1 MKGLLEICCG
11 SFEDVKT
18 AWQNGADRVELN
30 SALYLG
36 GLTPSTANLICAKE
50 QCSIPIIT
58 MVRPRGGGFCY
69 SQDEYETMLL
79 DARILLEHGAD
90 GIAFGFLTENHAIH
104 RSRTQEMIDI
114 IHSAGKEAVF
124 HRAFDCVA
132 QQERAV
138 EALIIHAKD
147 GKVEDVENA
156 LNAYRDSLV
165 NDTMQYPM
173 NLGKIQASRVERI
186 GDYVCFVQLGADTSS
201 VEEQGDEAVI
211 TYCQEQNELAL
222 EAIRQTLE

>member
-1 MKGLLEICCG
+1 MKKKLACMLLMGTLALSMAACGNGQDKNTGAATETGVESTEGTVESTGTSVESTEAENAGTPLQSAKKAVTDALGDDYWPDSEIPEEMLNETYG
-11 SFEDVKT
+11 VS
-18 AWQNGADRVELN
+18 ADLYD
-30 SALYLG
+30 AYLG
-36 GLTPSTANLICAKE
+36 ECP
-50 QCSIPIIT
+50 
-58 MVRPRGGGFCY
+58 
-69 SQDEYETMLL
+69 
-79 DARILLEHGAD
+79 
-90 GIAFGFLTENHAIH
+90 
-104 RSRTQEMIDI
+104 MISVNVDTL
-114 IHSAGKEAVF
+114 
-124 HRAFDCVA
+124 
-132 QQERAV
+132 
-138 EALIIHAKD
+138 LIIHAKD

-222 EAIRQTLE
+222 EAVRQTLE

>member
-1 MKGLLEICCG
+1 MKKKLACMLLMGTLALSMAACGNGQDKNTGATTETGVESTEGTVESTGTSVESTEAGNTGTPLQNAKKAVTDALGDDYWPDSEIPEEMLNETYG
-11 SFEDVKT
+11 VS
-18 AWQNGADRVELN
+18 ADLYD
-30 SALYLG
+30 AYLG
-36 GLTPSTANLICAKE
+36 ECP
-50 QCSIPIIT
+50 
-58 MVRPRGGGFCY
+58 
-69 SQDEYETMLL
+69 
-79 DARILLEHGAD
+79 
-90 GIAFGFLTENHAIH
+90 
-104 RSRTQEMIDI
+104 MINVNVDTL
-114 IHSAGKEAVF
+114 
-124 HRAFDCVA
+124 
-132 QQERAV
+132 
-138 EALIIHAKD
+138 LIIHAKD

>member
-1 MKGLLEICCG
+1 MKKKLACMLLMGTLALSMAACG
-11 SFEDVKT
+11 NGQDKN
-18 AWQNGADRVELN
+18 NGAATETGVESTEGTVESTGTSVESTEAENAGTPLQNAKKAVTDALGDDYWPDSEIPEEMLN
-30 SALYLG
+30 ETYGVSADLYDAYLG
-36 GLTPSTANLICAKE
+36 ECP
-50 QCSIPIIT
+50 
-58 MVRPRGGGFCY
+58 
-69 SQDEYETMLL
+69 
-79 DARILLEHGAD
+79 
-90 GIAFGFLTENHAIH
+90 
-104 RSRTQEMIDI
+104 MISVNVDTL
-114 IHSAGKEAVF
+114 
-124 HRAFDCVA
+124 
-132 QQERAV
+132 
-138 EALIIHAKD
+138 LIIHAKD

>member
-1 MKGLLEICCG
+1 MKKKLACMLLMGTLALSLAACGNGQDKNTGAATETGVESTEGTVESTGTSVESTEAENAGTPLQNAKKAVTDALGDDYWPDSEIPEEMLNETYG
-11 SFEDVKT
+11 VS
-18 AWQNGADRVELN
+18 ADLYD
-30 SALYLG
+30 AYLG
-36 GLTPSTANLICAKE
+36 ECP
-50 QCSIPIIT
+50 
-58 MVRPRGGGFCY
+58 
-69 SQDEYETMLL
+69 
-79 DARILLEHGAD
+79 
-90 GIAFGFLTENHAIH
+90 
-104 RSRTQEMIDI
+104 MISVNVDTL
-114 IHSAGKEAVF
+114 
-124 HRAFDCVA
+124 
-132 QQERAV
+132 
-138 EALIIHAKD
+138 LIIHAKD

>member
-1 MKGLLEICCG
+1 MKKKLACMLLMGTLALSMAACGNGQDKNTGAATETGVESTEGTAESTGTSVESTEAENVGTPLQNAKKAVTDALGDDYWPDSEIPEEMLNETYG
-11 SFEDVKT
+11 VS
-18 AWQNGADRVELN
+18 ADLYD
-30 SALYLG
+30 AYLG
-36 GLTPSTANLICAKE
+36 ECP
-50 QCSIPIIT
+50 
-58 MVRPRGGGFCY
+58 
-69 SQDEYETMLL
+69 
-79 DARILLEHGAD
+79 
-90 GIAFGFLTENHAIH
+90 
-104 RSRTQEMIDI
+104 MISVNVDTL
-114 IHSAGKEAVF
+114 
-124 HRAFDCVA
+124 
-132 QQERAV
+132 
-138 EALIIHAKD
+138 LIIHAKD

-173 NLGKIQASRVERI
+173 NLGKIQASRAERI

>member
-1 MKGLLEICCG
+1 MKKKLACMLLMGTLALSNAACGNGQDKNTGAATETGVESTEGTVESTGTSVENTEAENAGTPLQNAKKAVTDALGDDYWPDSEIPEEMLNETYG
-11 SFEDVKT
+11 VS
-18 AWQNGADRVELN
+18 ADLYD
-30 SALYLG
+30 AYLG
-36 GLTPSTANLICAKE
+36 ECP
-50 QCSIPIIT
+50 
-58 MVRPRGGGFCY
+58 
-69 SQDEYETMLL
+69 
-79 DARILLEHGAD
+79 
-90 GIAFGFLTENHAIH
+90 
-104 RSRTQEMIDI
+104 MISVNVDTL
-114 IHSAGKEAVF
+114 
-124 HRAFDCVA
+124 
-132 QQERAV
+132 
-138 EALIIHAKD
+138 LIIHAKD

>member
-1 MKGLLEICCG
+1 MKKKLACMLLMGTLALSMAACGNGQDKNTGAATETGVESTEGTVESTGTSVENTEAENAGTPLQNAKKAVTDALGDDYWPDSEIPEEMLNETYG
-11 SFEDVKT
+11 VS
-18 AWQNGADRVELN
+18 ADLYD
-30 SALYLG
+30 AYLG
-36 GLTPSTANLICAKE
+36 ECP
-50 QCSIPIIT
+50 
-58 MVRPRGGGFCY
+58 
-69 SQDEYETMLL
+69 
-79 DARILLEHGAD
+79 
-90 GIAFGFLTENHAIH
+90 
-104 RSRTQEMIDI
+104 MISVNVDTL
-114 IHSAGKEAVF
+114 
-124 HRAFDCVA
+124 
-132 QQERAV
+132 
-138 EALIIHAKD
+138 LIIHAKD

-222 EAIRQTLE
+222 EAIRQALE

>member
-1 MKGLLEICCG
+1 MKKKLACMLLMGTLALSMAACGNGQDKNTGAATETGVESTEGTVESTGTSVESTEAENAGTPLQNAKKAVTDALGDDYWPDSEIPEEMLNETYG
-11 SFEDVKT
+11 V
-18 AWQNGADRVELN
+18 GADLYD
-30 SALYLG
+30 AYLG
-36 GLTPSTANLICAKE
+36 ECP
-50 QCSIPIIT
+50 
-58 MVRPRGGGFCY
+58 
-69 SQDEYETMLL
+69 
-79 DARILLEHGAD
+79 
-90 GIAFGFLTENHAIH
+90 
-104 RSRTQEMIDI
+104 MISVNVDTL
-114 IHSAGKEAVF
+114 
-124 HRAFDCVA
+124 
-132 QQERAV
+132 
-138 EALIIHAKD
+138 LIIHAKD

>member
-1 MKGLLEICCG
+1 MKKKLACMLLMGTLALSMAACGNGQDKNTGAATETGVESTEGTVESTGTSAESTEAENAGTPLQNAKKAVTDALGDDYWPDSEIPEEMLNETYG
-11 SFEDVKT
+11 VS
-18 AWQNGADRVELN
+18 ADLYD
-30 SALYLG
+30 AYLG
-36 GLTPSTANLICAKE
+36 ECP
-50 QCSIPIIT
+50 
-58 MVRPRGGGFCY
+58 
-69 SQDEYETMLL
+69 
-79 DARILLEHGAD
+79 
-90 GIAFGFLTENHAIH
+90 
-104 RSRTQEMIDI
+104 MISVNVDTL
-114 IHSAGKEAVF
+114 
-124 HRAFDCVA
+124 
-132 QQERAV
+132 
-138 EALIIHAKD
+138 LIIHAKD

-222 EAIRQTLE
+222 EAVRQTLE

>member
-1 MKGLLEICCG
+1 MKKKLACMLLMGTLALSMAACGNGQDKNTGAATETGVESTEGAAESTGTSVESTEAGNTGTPLQNAKKAVTDALGDDYWPDSEIPEEMLNETYG
-11 SFEDVKT
+11 VS
-18 AWQNGADRVELN
+18 ADLYD
-30 SALYLG
+30 AYLG
-36 GLTPSTANLICAKE
+36 ECP
-50 QCSIPIIT
+50 
-58 MVRPRGGGFCY
+58 
-69 SQDEYETMLL
+69 
-79 DARILLEHGAD
+79 
-90 GIAFGFLTENHAIH
+90 
-104 RSRTQEMIDI
+104 MISVNVDTL
-114 IHSAGKEAVF
+114 
-124 HRAFDCVA
+124 
-132 QQERAV
+132 
-138 EALIIHAKD
+138 LIIHAKD

>member
-1 MKGLLEICCG
+1 MKKKLACMLLMGTLALSMAACGNGQDKNTGAATETGVESTEGTAESTGTSVESTEAENAGTPLQNAKKAVTDALGDDYWPDSEIPEEMLNETYG
-11 SFEDVKT
+11 VS
-18 AWQNGADRVELN
+18 ADLYD
-30 SALYLG
+30 AYLG
-36 GLTPSTANLICAKE
+36 ECP
-50 QCSIPIIT
+50 
-58 MVRPRGGGFCY
+58 
-69 SQDEYETMLL
+69 
-79 DARILLEHGAD
+79 
-90 GIAFGFLTENHAIH
+90 
-104 RSRTQEMIDI
+104 MISVNVDTL
-114 IHSAGKEAVF
+114 
-124 HRAFDCVA
+124 
-132 QQERAV
+132 
-138 EALIIHAKD
+138 LIIHAKD

>member
-1 MKGLLEICCG
+1 MKKKLACMLLMGTLALSMAACG
-11 SFEDVKT
+11 NGQDKNTGAATENSVESTEGAAESTGTSVESTEAGNAGTQQENGDV
-18 AWQNGADRVELN
+18 A
-30 SALYLG
+30 SALQSAKKAVTDALGDDYWPDAYLG
-36 GLTPSTANLICAKE
+36 ECP
-50 QCSIPIIT
+50 
-58 MVRPRGGGFCY
+58 
-69 SQDEYETMLL
+69 
-79 DARILLEHGAD
+79 
-90 GIAFGFLTENHAIH
+90 
-104 RSRTQEMIDI
+104 MISVNVDTL
-114 IHSAGKEAVF
+114 
-124 HRAFDCVA
+124 
-132 QQERAV
+132 
-138 EALIIHAKD
+138 LIIHAKD

>member
-1 MKGLLEICCG
+1 MKKRLACMLLMGTLALSMAACGNGQDKNTGAATETGVESTEGTVESTGTSVESTEAGNTGTPLQNAKKAVTDALGDDYWPDSEIPEEMLNETYG
-11 SFEDVKT
+11 VS
-18 AWQNGADRVELN
+18 ADLYD
-30 SALYLG
+30 AYLG
-36 GLTPSTANLICAKE
+36 ECP
-50 QCSIPIIT
+50 
-58 MVRPRGGGFCY
+58 
-69 SQDEYETMLL
+69 
-79 DARILLEHGAD
+79 
-90 GIAFGFLTENHAIH
+90 
-104 RSRTQEMIDI
+104 MISVNVDTL
-114 IHSAGKEAVF
+114 
-124 HRAFDCVA
+124 
-132 QQERAV
+132 
-138 EALIIHAKD
+138 LIIHAKD

>member
-1 MKGLLEICCG
+1 MKKKLACMLLMGTLALSMAACGNGQDKNTGAATETGVESTEGTVESTGTSVESTEAGNTGTPLQNAKKAVTDALGDDYWPDSEIPEEMLNETYG
-11 SFEDVKT
+11 VS
-18 AWQNGADRVELN
+18 ADLYD
-30 SALYLG
+30 AYLG
-36 GLTPSTANLICAKE
+36 ECP
-50 QCSIPIIT
+50 
-58 MVRPRGGGFCY
+58 
-69 SQDEYETMLL
+69 
-79 DARILLEHGAD
+79 
-90 GIAFGFLTENHAIH
+90 
-104 RSRTQEMIDI
+104 MISVNVDTL
-114 IHSAGKEAVF
+114 
-124 HRAFDCVA
+124 
-132 QQERAV
+132 
-138 EALIIHAKD
+138 LIIHAKD

-156 LNAYRDSLV
+156 LNTYRDSLV

>member
-1 MKGLLEICCG
+1 MKKKLACMLLMSALALSMTACG
-11 SFEDVKT
+11 GKDN
-18 AWQNGADRVELN
+18 NGAASDNQQSTMESTVAGQETGAAESTTAEQNPEDTAKALESAKKAVTDALGDNYWPDSEIPGEMLNETYGVSAELYD
-30 SALYLG
+30 AYLG
-36 GLTPSTANLICAKE
+36 EAP
-50 QCSIPIIT
+50 
-58 MVRPRGGGFCY
+58 
-69 SQDEYETMLL
+69 
-79 DARILLEHGAD
+79 
-90 GIAFGFLTENHAIH
+90 
-104 RSRTQEMIDI
+104 MISVNVDTL
-114 IHSAGKEAVF
+114 
-124 HRAFDCVA
+124 
-132 QQERAV
+132 
-138 EALIIHAKD
+138 LIIHAKD

>member
-1 MKGLLEICCG
+1 MKKKLACMLLMGTLALSMAACGNGQDKNTGAATENSVESTEGKKAVADALGDDYWPDSEIPEEMLNETYG
-11 SFEDVKT
+11 VS
-18 AWQNGADRVELN
+18 ADLYD
-30 SALYLG
+30 AYLG
-36 GLTPSTANLICAKE
+36 ECP
-50 QCSIPIIT
+50 
-58 MVRPRGGGFCY
+58 
-69 SQDEYETMLL
+69 
-79 DARILLEHGAD
+79 
-90 GIAFGFLTENHAIH
+90 
-104 RSRTQEMIDI
+104 MISVNVDTL
-114 IHSAGKEAVF
+114 
-124 HRAFDCVA
+124 
-132 QQERAV
+132 
-138 EALIIHAKD
+138 LIIHAKD

>member
-1 MKGLLEICCG
+1 MESTAAGQETGEAG
-11 SFEDVKT
+11 STT
-18 AWQNGADRVELN
+18 AAQNPKDAAKALQSAKKALRMHWETITGRIPRYPGEMLNETYGVSAELYD
-30 SALYLG
+30 AYLG
-36 GLTPSTANLICAKE
+36 EAPMISANVDTL
-50 QCSIPIIT
+50 
-58 MVRPRGGGFCY
+58 
-69 SQDEYETMLL
+69 
-79 DARILLEHGAD
+79 
-90 GIAFGFLTENHAIH
+90 
-104 RSRTQEMIDI
+104 
-114 IHSAGKEAVF
+114 
-124 HRAFDCVA
+124 
-132 QQERAV
+132 
-138 EALIIHAKD
+138 LIIHAKD
-147 GKVEDVENA
+147 GKVEEVENA

>member
-1 MKGLLEICCG
+1 MKKKLACMLLMGTLALSMAACGNGQDKNTGAATETGVESTEGTVESTGTSVENTEAENAGTPLQNAKKAVTDALGDDYWPDSEIPEEMLNETYG
-11 SFEDVKT
+11 VS
-18 AWQNGADRVELN
+18 ADLYD
-30 SALYLG
+30 AYLG
-36 GLTPSTANLICAKE
+36 ECP
-50 QCSIPIIT
+50 
-58 MVRPRGGGFCY
+58 
-69 SQDEYETMLL
+69 
-79 DARILLEHGAD
+79 
-90 GIAFGFLTENHAIH
+90 
-104 RSRTQEMIDI
+104 MISVNVDTL
-114 IHSAGKEAVF
+114 
-124 HRAFDCVA
+124 
-132 QQERAV
+132 
-138 EALIIHAKD
+138 LIIHAKD

-222 EAIRQTLE
+222 EAVRQTLE

>member
-1 MKGLLEICCG
+1 MKKKLACMLLMGTLALSMAACGNGQDKNTGAATETGVESTEGTVESTGTSVESTEVGNTGTPLQNAKKAVTDALGDDYWPDSEIPEEMLNETYG
-11 SFEDVKT
+11 VS
-18 AWQNGADRVELN
+18 ADLYD
-30 SALYLG
+30 AYLG
-36 GLTPSTANLICAKE
+36 ECP
-50 QCSIPIIT
+50 
-58 MVRPRGGGFCY
+58 
-69 SQDEYETMLL
+69 
-79 DARILLEHGAD
+79 
-90 GIAFGFLTENHAIH
+90 
-104 RSRTQEMIDI
+104 MISVNVDTL
-114 IHSAGKEAVF
+114 
-124 HRAFDCVA
+124 
-132 QQERAV
+132 
-138 EALIIHAKD
+138 LIIHAKD

>member
-1 MKGLLEICCG
+1 MKKKLACMLLMGTLALSMAACGNGQDKNTGAATETGVESTEGTVESTGTSVENTEAENAGTPLQNAKKAVADALGDDYWPDSEIPEEMLNETYG
-11 SFEDVKT
+11 VS
-18 AWQNGADRVELN
+18 ADLYD
-30 SALYLG
+30 AYLG
-36 GLTPSTANLICAKE
+36 ECP
-50 QCSIPIIT
+50 
-58 MVRPRGGGFCY
+58 
-69 SQDEYETMLL
+69 
-79 DARILLEHGAD
+79 
-90 GIAFGFLTENHAIH
+90 
-104 RSRTQEMIDI
+104 MISVNVDTL
-114 IHSAGKEAVF
+114 
-124 HRAFDCVA
+124 
-132 QQERAV
+132 
-138 EALIIHAKD
+138 LIIHAKD